1 MKEEF
6 ALKHKVKWSTLR
18 LRHGEKTTLWP
29 SLHGPTWGPHFIW
42 TAQERES
49 SQREREIK
57 RGKGGGESV
66 PLHSPLSIFVSS
78 FCARSTHT
86 LTVQW
91 ISNLALISC
100 APDETNT
107 DSLFTFVKAPAAA
120 VLVPHTHTPC
130 VHTNTHNLWI
140 WGLAPAGA
148 YRKSRLCTKWPR
160 LHWAT
165 LCRALLLFS
174 LKRIHKHT
182 HTHCV
187 CVSCFVS
194 H

>member
-1 MKEEF
+1 MKKQPCDPLF
-6 ALKHKVKWSTLR
+6 MV
-18 LRHGEKTTLWP
+18 RHEAHISFGQPKN
-29 SLHGPTWGPHFIW
+29 
-42 TAQERES
+42 ES

-120 VLVPHTHTPC
+120 VLVPHTHTMRAHKHAQPL
-130 VHTNTHNLWI
+130 NLRPSPS
-140 WGLAPAGA
+140 WGLQEKPTLHKMAQAALSYTLPCSPAI
-148 YRKSRLCTKWPR
+148 LT
-160 LHWAT
+160 
-165 LCRALLLFS
+165 
-174 LKRIHKHT
+174 
-182 HTHCV
+182 
-187 CVSCFVS
+187 
-194 H
+194 